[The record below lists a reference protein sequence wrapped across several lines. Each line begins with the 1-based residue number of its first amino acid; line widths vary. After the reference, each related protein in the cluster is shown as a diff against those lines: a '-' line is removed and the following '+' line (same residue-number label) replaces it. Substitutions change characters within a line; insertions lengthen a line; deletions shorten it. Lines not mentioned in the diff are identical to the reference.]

1 VADTSVHV
9 DFRHILEG
17 HPGTLQDI
25 QDFSHVAFAQFDQRL
40 FTILRNFDAG
50 INEILWK
57 WKNNWPEADSLF
69 LFNHVIQS
77 RKNLIWI
84 QRSKTEASGTRLQ
97 CWNDFAQ
104 VVANDAESHVVC
116 VLFDD

>member
-1 VADTSVHV
+1 MELFVVQQPIDDVFDVLFLGVADTSVHV

-50 INEILWK
+50 INEIL
-57 WKNNWPEADSLF
+57 
-69 LFNHVIQS
+69 
-77 RKNLIWI
+77 
-84 QRSKTEASGTRLQ
+84 
-97 CWNDFAQ
+97 
-104 VVANDAESHVVC
+104 
-116 VLFDD
+116 